1 MYHILNPTP
10 CFFGDGNTS
19 LWAVSGTVL
28 PCQHGQRRTFQVFGL
43 LGNVNSTMTK
53 SSLCD
58 MYDDGRM
65 GGGVMDTVQL
75 SCLESQQIYLEQVVI
90 FV

>member
-1 MYHILNPTP
+1 
-10 CFFGDGNTS
+10 
-19 LWAVSGTVL
+19 
-28 PCQHGQRRTFQVFGL
+28 VFGL